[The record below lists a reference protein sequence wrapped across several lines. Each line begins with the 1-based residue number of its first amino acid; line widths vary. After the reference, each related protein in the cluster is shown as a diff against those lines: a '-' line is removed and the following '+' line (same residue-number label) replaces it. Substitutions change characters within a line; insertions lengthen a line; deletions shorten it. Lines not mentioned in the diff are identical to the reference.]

1 MSMRRHCWTKD
12 NLSIEIIENKLQVF
26 ENLDVVFRIPNH
38 KVSLLISGG
47 SFIKIQDV
55 QGNGYYSGLQG
66 KGIGTLLFN
75 TALQVLK
82 YKYSEDIEVMG
93 QMSPVDDP
101 KEPNLAEE
109 CRQRRAC
116 FWETF
121 GFEIVTG
128 KQHGWEWIKAKLKE
142 LNPKMS
148 GLVLNKYSRFVN
160 INEFKIKN
168 D

>member
-12 NLSIEIIENKLQVF
+12 DLSIEIIEDELQIF
-26 ENLDVVFRIPNH
+26 ENLDVIFRIPNH
-38 KVSLLISGG
+38 KVSLLIRGG
-47 SFIKIQDV
+47 SSIKIQDI

-75 TALQVLK
+75 TALQILK
-82 YKYSEDIEVMG
+82 YKYSEDIKVMG
-93 QMSPVDDP
+93 QMSPVGDP
-101 KEPNLAEE
+101 EEPNLAEE
-109 CRQRRAC
+109 CRQHRAG
-116 FWETF
+116 FWKSF
-121 GFEIVTG
+121 GFEIVAG
-128 KQHGWEWIKAKLKE
+128 EQHGWELIKAKLKE
-142 LNPKMS
+142 LNPKMN